1 MTATAPET
9 ETAATTGT
17 DAGNTARSRAR
28 FNPLTVSA
36 VRPLT
41 DSSVEV
47 TFAVPPEL
55 ADDYDY
61 VPGQYVALR
70 ATVDGT
76 EVRRSYSICS
86 PPASARDAGEIK
98 VGIKKTLG
106 GVFSTWANEEL
117 AVGDVIDVMNPQGAF
132 TSKVRTTAMNDPR
145 SIVAEQLEHN
155 PRARLVAFAAGS
167 GITPIM
173 AIATTV
179 LASSPDATFELVYAN
194 RSTVEVMF
202 AEEIGDLKDRY
213 PDRFTVHHVLSRE
226 NRTSPL
232 HSGRIDDEKLSTM
245 LDRMLRAGD
254 VEEWF
259 LCGPFDLVQLARDEL
274 RDRGVTEDR
283 VRFELFSTGAP
294 TDPAGQQGRAVEI
307 RADEPTYSISF
318 TLDGSSSTVESP
330 VSARE
335 TVLNAALRTR
345 PDVPFACAGGVC
357 GTCRAKL
364 VSGSCDMD
372 ENYALE
378 ADEVAAGYI
387 LTCQSR
393 PTSDEIAVDFDA

>member
-1 MTATAPET
+1 MTATAPARGET
-9 ETAATTGT
+9 SGAI
-17 DAGNTARSRAR
+17 RPRAR
-28 FNPLTVSA
+28 FNPLTVSE

-47 TFAVPPEL
+47 TFAVPDEL
-55 ADDYDY
+55 AEDYDY

-70 ATVDGT
+70 ATIDGT
-76 EVRRSYSICS
+76 EVRRSYSICGPPTSLRS
-86 PPASARDAGEIK
+86 PGEPAEIK

-117 AVGDVIDVMNPQGAF
+117 KAGDVIDVMNPQGAF

-173 AIATTV
+173 AIASTV

-232 HSGRIDDEKLSTM
+232 HSGRIDDEKLSLM

-274 RDRGVTEDR
+274 REHNVPEER

-294 TDPAGQQGRAVEI
+294 GAPAGQQGRAVEI
-307 RADEPTYSISF
+307 RADEPTYAITF

-345 PDVPFACAGGVC
+345 TDVPFACAGGVC
-357 GTCRAKL
+357 GRVRQAHRGHL
-364 VSGSCDMD
+364 RHGR
-372 ENYALE
+372 EL
-378 ADEVAAGYI
+378 
-387 LTCQSR
+387 R
-393 PTSDEIAVDFDA
+393 PGG

>member
-1 MTATAPET
+1 MTTTAPQSP
-9 ETAATTGT
+9 TAPTPK
-17 DAGNTARSRAR
+17 RAK
-28 FNPLTVSA
+28 FNPLTVTG

-41 DSSVEV
+41 DEAVEV
-47 TFAVPPEL
+47 TFGVPEDL
-55 ADDYDY
+55 VEDYNY

-70 ATVDGT
+70 ATIDGT
-76 EVRRSYSICS
+76 EVRRSYSICAA
-86 PPASARDAGEIK
+86 PQPGEIR
-98 VGIKKTLG
+98 VAIKKTLG
-106 GVFSTWANEEL
+106 GVFSTWANEAL
-117 AVGDVIDVMNPQGAF
+117 GAGDVIEVMNPQGAF
-132 TSKVRTTAMNDPR
+132 TQKVRTTAMNDPAGL
-145 SIVAEQLEHN
+145 VATQLEHN

-167 GITPIM
+167 GITPVM
-173 AIATTV
+173 AIATAT

-194 RSTVEVMF
+194 KSTVDVMF

-232 HSGRIDDEKLSTM
+232 HTGRIDDEKLSLM

-274 RDRGVTEDR
+274 KDRDVPEDR
-283 VRFELFSTGAP
+283 VRFELFTTGKP
-294 TDPAGQQGRAVEI
+294 TTPDGQQGRAIEVK
-307 RADEPTYSISF
+307 DNEPVYDVGF
-318 TLDGSSSTVESP
+318 TLDGASSTVASP
-330 VSARE
+330 RSARE
-335 TVLNAALRTR
+335 TILNAALRSR

-364 VSGSCDMD
+364 VSGTCDMD
-372 ENYALE
+372 ENFALE
-378 ADEVAAGYI
+378 PDEVEAGYV

-393 PTSDEIAVDFDA
+393 PTSDAVEVNFDA

>member
-1 MTATAPET
+1 MT
-9 ETAATTGT
+9 TAAPRT
-17 DAGNTARSRAR
+17 RAR
-28 FNPLTVSA
+28 FNPLTVSS

-47 TFAVPPEL
+47 SFAVPAEL
-55 ADDYDY
+55 AEDYDY

-70 ATVDGT
+70 ATIDGT

-86 PPASARDAGEIK
+86 PPASARENGEIR

-117 AVGDVIDVMNPQGAF
+117 KAGDVIDVMNPQGAF
-132 TSKVRTTAMNDPR
+132 TSKVRTTAMNDPQA
-145 SIVAEQLEHN
+145 IVAEQLEHN

-167 GITPIM
+167 GITPII

-232 HSGRIDDEKLSTM
+232 HSGRIDDEKLSLM

-274 RDRGVTEDR
+274 KDRNVDEDR

-294 TDPAGQQGRAVEI
+294 TSPAGQQGRSVEVK
-307 RADEPTYSISF
+307 ADAPTYSISF
-318 TLDGSSSTVESP
+318 TLDGSSSTVDSP

-335 TVLNAALRTR
+335 TVLNAALRMR

-364 VSGSCDMD
+364 VSGTCDMD

-378 ADEVAAGYI
+378 KDEVDAGYI

-393 PTSDEIAVDFDA
+393 PTSDEVAVDFDA